1 MPINVARI
9 DDRLI
14 HGQVITTWV
23 KNFDIEQMIIV
34 NDKVANDTVQ
44 QSVLTMAAPPDL
56 KVVVFGV
63 DKFIEVLKKAEIKR
77 RTMLLFTNSI
87 DVNRLVESG
96 LKLEK
101 LNVGGMR
108 MQEGRRN
115 LSRAVAVT
123 PDEEQAFR
131 SLINNNVTVEI
142 QMVPKDPI
150 VELKTLLN

>member
-23 KNFDIEQMIIV
+23 KNFDIEQVIIV
-34 NDKVANDTVQ
+34 NDKVASDTVQ

-63 DKFIEVLKKAEIKR
+63 DKFIDVLKKTEIKR
-77 RTMLLFTNSI
+77 RTMLLFTNSV
-87 DVNRLVESG
+87 DVNKLVENG

-131 SLINNNVTVEI
+131 SLIDSNVKVEI

>member
-23 KNFDIEQMIIV
+23 KNFDIEQVIIV

-87 DVNRLVESG
+87 DVNKLVESG

-123 PDEEQAFR
+123 PEEEHAFR
-131 SLINNNVTVEI
+131 SLINNNIDVEI

>member
-23 KNFDIEQMIIV
+23 KNFDIEQVIIV
-34 NDKVANDTVQ
+34 NDKVASDSVQ

-63 DKFIEVLKKAEIKR
+63 DKFIDVLKKAEIKR
-77 RTMLLFTNSI
+77 RTMLLFTNSV
-87 DVNRLVESG
+87 DVNKLVENG

-123 PDEEQAFR
+123 PEEEQAFK
-131 SLINNNVTVEI
+131 SLINNNVAVEI

>member
-23 KNFDIEQMIIV
+23 KNFDIEQVIIV

-131 SLINNNVTVEI
+131 SLINNNVAVEI
-142 QMVPKDPI
+142 QMVPKDHI

>member
-23 KNFDIEQMIIV
+23 KNFDIEQVIIV

-77 RTMLLFTNSI
+77 RTILLFTNSI

>member
-23 KNFDIEQMIIV
+23 KNFDIEQVIIG